1 MPFRNPFDVAPKR
14 AAELPG
20 QKNATGELGENTPD
34 ALADSEKAPPPP
46 PGEPL
51 LVEFTGTAEQ
61 YARLWFVGLFLS
73 ALSLGL
79 YSPWGK
85 VARERYLASHTLLG
99 GVPFVYHGRPLPIL
113 KGRLAAAAILGA
125 GWGLATYSPS
135 LGPWL
140 LVFAILVAPWF
151 LLQTLAFEAANY
163 SWRGLRFRF
172 RAPYREAAVAV
183 LPLLA
188 WPAVSVVSQ
197 FADNPS
203 NLLLLILP
211 YLVLAWSWPWMV
223 SSITRMRFGS
233 LRYGTADFAL
243 AATGKDFY
251 KVYFRGMGGAFLT
264 LWVVAM
270 VAAIVLGW
278 LAGPNTAAMLQS
290 VAYLVISA
298 FAIGMA
304 RGRRFNLGLHRLT
317 GGGRVRF
324 RSTLEPNQLAKL
336 FALNALWVVGTAGL
350 ASPWRRI
357 VTLRERVRN
366 VTAFVDGPLGWVRR
380 AAPAGAGTTGS
391 ALAEGIDFDLSL

>member
-1 MPFRNPFDVAPKR
+1 MSFRNPFDVAPKR

-20 QKNATGELGENTPD
+20 QKDATGELGENAPD

-51 LVEFTGTAEQ
+51 PVEFTGTAEE

-73 ALSLGL
+73 AVSLGL

-140 LVFAILVAPWF
+140 LAFAILVAPWF
-151 LLQTLAFEAANY
+151 LLQTLAFDAANY

-183 LPLLA
+183 LPLLV
-188 WPAVSVVSQ
+188 WPAADIAAQ

-203 NLLLLILP
+203 NPLLLAFP
-211 YLVLAWSWPWMV
+211 YLVLALTWPWMV
-223 SSITRMRFGS
+223 ASITRIRFGG
-233 LRYGTADFAL
+233 LHYGTAEFEV
-243 AATGKDFY
+243 AATGADFY
-251 KVYFRGMGGAFLT
+251 RVYFRGMGTAFVVLGAVAITVVTVLGAF
-264 LWVVAM
+264 
-270 VAAIVLGW
+270 G
-278 LAGPNTAAMLQS
+278 GPNTAAILKS
-290 VAYLVISA
+290 VAFVAISA

-317 GGGRVRF
+317 GGGRIRF
-324 RSTLEPNQLAKL
+324 RSTLEPQQLAKL

>member
-1 MPFRNPFDVAPKR
+1 MSFRNPFDVAPKR

-20 QKNATGELGENTPD
+20 QKDATGELGENAPD

-51 LVEFTGTAEQ
+51 PVEFTGTAEE
-61 YARLWFVGLFLS
+61 YARLWFVGLVLS
-73 ALSLGL
+73 AVSLGL

-140 LVFAILVAPWF
+140 LAFAILVAPWF
-151 LLQTLAFEAANY
+151 LLQTLAFDAANY

-183 LPLLA
+183 LPLLV
-188 WPAVSVVSQ
+188 WPAADIAAQ

-203 NLLLLILP
+203 NPLLLAFP
-211 YLVLAWSWPWMV
+211 YLVLALTWPWMV
-223 SSITRMRFGS
+223 ASITRIRFGG
-233 LRYGTADFAL
+233 LHYGTAEFEV
-243 AATGKDFY
+243 AATGADFY
-251 KVYFRGMGGAFLT
+251 RVYFRGMGTAFVVLGAVAITVVTVLGAF
-264 LWVVAM
+264 
-270 VAAIVLGW
+270 G
-278 LAGPNTAAMLQS
+278 GPNTAAILKS
-290 VAYLVISA
+290 VAFVAISA

-317 GGGRVRF
+317 GGGRIRF
-324 RSTLEPNQLAKL
+324 RSTLEPQQLAKL

>member
-1 MPFRNPFDVAPKR
+1 MPFKNPFDVPPKR

-20 QKNATGELGENTPD
+20 QKYATGELGENAPD

-51 LVEFTGTAEQ
+51 PFEFTGTAEE
-61 YARLWFVGLFLS
+61 YARLWFAGLLLS

-79 YSPWGK
+79 YSPWSK

-140 LVFAILVAPWF
+140 LALAILVAPWF
-151 LLQTLAFEAANY
+151 LLQTLAFDAANY

-188 WPAVSVVSQ
+188 WPAADIAAQ
-197 FADNPS
+197 FADNPA
-203 NLLLLILP
+203 NPLLLVFP
-211 YLVLAWSWPWMV
+211 YLVLAWTWPWMV
-223 SSITRMRFGS
+223 SSITRMRFGG
-233 LRYGTADFAL
+233 LHYGTADFAL
-243 AATGKDFY
+243 AATSEDFY

-264 LWVVAM
+264 LGVIAIIIV
-270 VAAIVLGW
+270 IVLGSF
-278 LAGPNTAAMLQS
+278 AGPNTAAMLQS
-290 VAYLVISA
+290 IALVVISA

-317 GGGRVRF
+317 GGGRIRF

-336 FALNALWVVGTAGL
+336 FALNALWIVGTAGL

-357 VTLRERVRN
+357 VTLRERVRH

>member
-1 MPFRNPFDVAPKR
+1 MPFKNPFDVAPKR

-20 QKNATGELGENTPD
+20 QQNATGELGEHAPD

-51 LVEFTGTAEQ
+51 ALAFTGTAEA
-61 YARLWFVGLFLS
+61 YARLWFTGLFLS
-73 ALSLGL
+73 VVTLGL
-79 YSPWGK
+79 YSPWSK
-85 VARERYLASHTLLG
+85 VARERYLASHTLLD
-99 GVPFVYHGRPLPIL
+99 GVPFVYHGCPLPIL
-113 KGRLAAAAILGA
+113 KGRVAAAAILGA
-125 GWGLATYSPS
+125 GWGLATYAPS

-140 LVFAILVAPWF
+140 LALALLVAPWF
-151 LLQTLAFEAANY
+151 LLQTLAFDAANY

-183 LPLLA
+183 LPLLV
-188 WPAVSVVSQ
+188 WPAADIAAQ

-203 NLLLLILP
+203 NPLLLAFP
-211 YLVLAWSWPWMV
+211 YLVLALTWPWMV
-223 SSITRMRFGS
+223 SAITRMRFGG

-251 KVYFRGMGGAFLT
+251 TVYFRGMGAAFVT
-264 LWVVAM
+264 LGVVALIA
-270 VAAIVLGW
+270 VIVLGRYG
-278 LAGPNTAAMLQS
+278 GPNTAAMLQS
-290 VAYLVISA
+290 VVFVVISA

-317 GGGRVRF
+317 GGGRIRF
-324 RSTLEPNQLAKL
+324 RSTLEPQQLAKL

-357 VTLRERVRN
+357 VTLRERVRH
-366 VTAFVDGPLGWVRR
+366 VTAYVEGPLGWVRR